1 MEHVVRIPF
10 EEALRVLKDGEMIAR
25 EDWEYGEFVF
35 IGKGSVV
42 KMSNVLTTECLPKK
56 VKEWLLFNDKDNLP
70 ENQGLEEIQLID
82 SLCMRLFDG
91 SIVNG
96 WLPTFED
103 LFSDDWHLYI

>member
-1 MEHVVRIPF
+1 MAHVDNIPF
-10 EEALRVLKDGEMIAR
+10 EEALEELKNGEIIAR
-25 EDWEYGEFVF
+25 EDWPYGEFIF
-35 IGKGSVV
+35 IGKGTVV
-42 KMSNVLTTECLPKK
+42 KMNNVLTTECLPEK
-56 VKEWLLFNDKDNLP
+56 VKKWILCNDKDTNLP

-103 LFSDDWHLYI
+103 LFADDWHVW